1 MMQQVHKKLHPG
13 RALPRSE
20 QELGSV
26 SMVEYLE
33 KSGGY
38 KNQKTLGL
46 IQWILAHAID
56 AAAQED
62 FAGMKEIVA
71 LLAMSVEQANYD
83 NGDWAVAYLVSLHED
98 PPIQLFQ
105 ERSVQVSTTSRPFSP
120 LIPPAWTA
128 TTLSYIKDL
137 EVLANK
143 KPDLSK
149 RTGQQQQKEQISET
163 PQSGSPKRKPRYPKR
178 PKAGAEGSSLCQ
190 GLVID
195 DHFAISREP
204 RLASVDKSA
213 SFACFQKS
221 QKIYS
226 HHKILGS
233 AAKDVVGL
241 RRSKV
246 IGAELN
252 AGDEAARNRIATL
265 GSPVY
270 AGSARVSQAMSDLGF
285 TVGPPID
292 IAFSDELDLVQTR
305 VVSWLSY
312 LLTSGNLGSIMVE
325 PVCTTFSRIRRPP
338 LRSATTPLGFDVQ
351 CERTRTGNILALR
364 ALFLLSVAHRCFIP
378 GLCEQ
383 PWTSMMRFL
392 QQWRALEMK
401 DGIKTTRTD
410 SCAFG
415 SPHLKSFRFL
425 SAWLETVDIEKK
437 CDRSHHHIVV
447 EGKYTKASASYTF
460 QLAKAIA
467 SCFAASIRARQ
478 AALKDLEEGNVRGLE
493 NQLVNAVALQAPWR
507 EVEAWQYQTKRHI
520 NILELKSVLRL
531 AERLV
536 RKGQACRIVNFVDSN
551 VIRCAASKGRS
562 SSRALTPFLCRY
574 GALCIAGGC
583 AVDFLDFMD
592 FILLSLGN
600 VAMDFLGFREGPLL
614 LAPFLIASLLFP
626 SPLCSW
632 QLAAL
637 VLGGD
642 AFTLASSISACERA
656 SAWHAAWYLLQLS
669 CPQFC
674 SEELCSLV
682 ALNSAASAAAK
693 GSEWQLALQD
703 RLLKPDIITYNSLI
717 NACANG
723 AQWICALALWSSL
736 PQKISP
742 TMITCSSLLDAFRQS
757 AQWQYALL
765 LVASHRLDMTSY
777 SVAISTC
784 GEAAEWRRGLQL
796 LQDFE
801 SVHRP
806 MVIVYNAAISACGG
820 EWLQALGVF
829 NECLKRS
836 LQPDIVT
843 YNALM
848 NVGQKSGRGWEDAIF
863 LLQMAQDATLQPT
876 PSTYTSL
883 FGACRQHG
891 KWRLC
896 LQLLAEAPQSLST
909 AAYNAAMSC
918 MAENWRHAIGLLE
931 HCPSPDLVTF
941 NALLSAFEK
950 AAQWPRALELLT
962 TSTLRRVALRPD
974 VISFNAAISAC
985 EKAEEWPHALHVLSL
1000 LRSAALQPT
1009 LVSCS
1014 ATASACEKAGKW
1026 QLAGLLLTEVKTMRM
1041 QPDLIIY
1048 NAAITACEQAG
1059 QWQVAFSLLE
1069 QAEKSELK
1077 PNEIT
1082 YQAVIVSSERLAW
1095 PATLTLLG
1103 AAAAAD
1109 ALTPLSVAAALR
1121 ALREGARF
1129 TRASLGPKLLEQL
1142 QDRAEVMLIETWP
1155 RRDICSRRLLSQR
1168 HLSQRAF

>member
-1 MMQQVHKKLHPG
+1 M
-13 RALPRSE
+13 RA
-20 QELGSV
+20 
-26 SMVEYLE
+26 
-33 KSGGY
+33 
-38 KNQKTLGL
+38 
-46 IQWILAHAID
+46 
-56 AAAQED
+56 
-62 FAGMKEIVA
+62 
-71 LLAMSVEQANYD
+71 
-83 NGDWAVAYLVSLHED
+83 
-98 PPIQLFQ
+98 
-105 ERSVQVSTTSRPFSP
+105 
-120 LIPPAWTA
+120 
-128 TTLSYIKDL
+128 
-137 EVLANK
+137 
-143 KPDLSK
+143 
-149 RTGQQQQKEQISET
+149 
-163 PQSGSPKRKPRYPKR
+163 
-178 PKAGAEGSSLCQ
+178 AEGTKA
-190 GLVID
+190 V
-195 DHFAISREP
+195 RPTKERP
-204 RLASVDKSA
+204 EVR
-213 SFACFQKS
+213 
-221 QKIYS
+221 
-226 HHKILGS
+226 
-233 AAKDVVGL
+233 L
-241 RRSKV
+241 RRSLLR
-246 IGAELN
+246 GAAERSPQVCATSTPEEVERPEMGTGRAHGSPRVVLT
-252 AGDEAARNRIATL
+252 AQLAARL
-265 GSPVY
+265 
-270 AGSARVSQAMSDLGF
+270 LKELLE
-285 TVGPPID
+285 
-292 IAFSDELDLVQTR
+292 AFQ
-305 VVSWLSY
+305 
-312 LLTSGNLGSIMVE
+312 
-325 PVCTTFSRIRRPP
+325 
-338 LRSATTPLGFDVQ
+338 RSASVEATGAGRSFRESGGGRGFSFTFQEAKAKVGTSWGFHSSA
-351 CERTRTGNILALR
+351 EMTRCIEAISACGR
-364 ALFLLSVAHRCFIP
+364 AKRW
-378 GLCEQ
+378 Q
-383 PWTSMMRFL
+383 
-392 QQWRALEMK
+392 RALE
-401 DGIKTTRTD
+401 
-410 SCAFG
+410 
-415 SPHLKSFRFL
+415 
-425 SAWLETVDIEKK
+425 
-437 CDRSHHHIVV
+437 
-447 EGKYTKASASYTF
+447 
-460 QLAKAIA
+460 
-467 SCFAASIRARQ
+467 
-478 AALKDLEEGNVRGLE
+478 
-493 NQLVNAVALQAPWR
+493 
-507 EVEAWQYQTKRHI
+507 
-520 NILELKSVLRL
+520 
-531 AERLV
+531 
-536 RKGQACRIVNFVDSN
+536 
-551 VIRCAASKGRS
+551 
-562 SSRALTPFLCRY
+562 
-574 GALCIAGGC
+574 
-583 AVDFLDFMD
+583 
-592 FILLSLGN
+592 LLSEVFERHL
-600 VAMDFLGFREGPLL
+600 E
-614 LAPFLIASLLFP
+614 
-626 SPLCSW
+626 
-632 QLAAL
+632 
-637 VLGGD
+637 GD

-693 GSEWQLALQD
+693 GSEWQLALQVLSKLED